1 MRRPGPALRVALLG
15 FTVTVVGYALFAG
28 WLGGHAFAYEHAR
41 DRATAKADGLIV
53 EDGIGDDEDIR
64 VRWTDTDGH
73 AHVQRFGIYDTDRY
87 TEGRHFEVVYDPAEA
102 DPQGFPADPDE
113 TAAEDDRWVPAVL
126 GGAVLVPLGVIWLW
140 RGLRFRLAAR
150 RPGRPMTATVRRGE
164 RLNLRNAFQNSNSTW
179 LVLSVADSPGPADRP
194 EQAAE
199 SGHPEHAEPT
209 ERWQRVMWHPALDE
223 LRDDP
228 APVTVHAR
236 GSRPAVVRLSDGTR
250 LVPLGR
256 LHREP
261 PKNVFLDDH
270 EVGRLDL
277 RDAFVRPAGAEL
289 RPARAWWWP
298 GAGIAALGTVLGV
311 FGGFLM
317 GGGTLV
323 AVVGFALFVPTL
335 LTSVWALSAP
345 QP

>member
-15 FTVTVVGYALFAG
+15 LTVTVVGYALFAG
-28 WLGGHAFAYEHAR
+28 WLVGHAYAYEHAR
-41 DRATAKADGLIV
+41 DRATATAHGLIV
-53 EDGIGDDEDIR
+53 EDGIGEEGDIR
-64 VRWTDTDGH
+64 VRWRDADGRT
-73 AHVQRFGIYDTDRY
+73 HVQRFGIYDTDRY
-87 TEGRHFEVVYDPAEA
+87 TEGRRFEVVYDPAGA

-113 TAAEDDRWVPAVL
+113 TSAEDDRGVPAVL
-126 GGAVLVPLGVIWLW
+126 GGVVLVPLSVIWLW

-179 LVLSVADSPGPADRP
+179 LVLSEADLPEQADRP
-194 EQAAE
+194 KASEDAKPA
-199 SGHPEHAEPT
+199 

-223 LRDDP
+223 LTGGR

-236 GSRPAVVRLSDGTR
+236 GDRPAVVRLSDGTR

-256 LHREP
+256 LRRKP
-261 PKNVFLDDH
+261 PTNVSLDDH
-270 EVGRLDL
+270 EAGRLDL
-277 RDAFVRPAGAEL
+277 RDSFVRPAGAEP
-289 RPARAWWWP
+289 RSAGPWWWS
-298 GAGIAALGTVLGV
+298 GAGIAAAGTVLGV

-335 LTSVWALSAP
+335 LTAVWALSAP

>member
-1 MRRPGPALRVALLG
+1 MRRPGPALRIALLG

-28 WLGGHAFAYEHAR
+28 WLVGHAYAYEQAR
-41 DRATAKADGLIV
+41 DRATATATGLIV

-64 VRWTDTDGH
+64 VRWTDADGH
-73 AHVQRFGIYDTDRY
+73 PHVQRFGIYDTDRY
-87 TEGRHFEVVYDPAEA
+87 TKGKRFKVAYDPAEA
-102 DPQGFPADPDE
+102 DPQGFPADRDE
-113 TAAEDDRWVPAVL
+113 TAAEDDREVPAVL
-126 GGAVLVPLGVIWLW
+126 GGFVLVPLSGIWLW

-150 RPGRPMTATVRRGE
+150 RPGHPMTATVRRGE
-164 RLNLRNAFQNSNSTW
+164 RLNLGNAFQNSNSTW
-179 LVLSVADSPGPADRP
+179 LVLSPADLP
-194 EQAAE
+194 EQTDRSEPSEA
-199 SGHPEHAEPT
+199 SKPT

-223 LRDDP
+223 LTDGR

-236 GSRPAVVRLSDGTR
+236 GGRPAVVRLSDGTR

-256 LHREP
+256 LRRNP
-261 PKNVFLDDH
+261 PKNVLLDDH

-277 RDAFVRPAGAEL
+277 RDAFVRPADAEL
-289 RPARAWWWP
+289 RPARPWWWP

-311 FGGFLM
+311 LGGFLM

-323 AVVGFALFVPTL
+323 AVVAFALFAATL
-335 LTSVWALSAP
+335 LTAVWTLSAP